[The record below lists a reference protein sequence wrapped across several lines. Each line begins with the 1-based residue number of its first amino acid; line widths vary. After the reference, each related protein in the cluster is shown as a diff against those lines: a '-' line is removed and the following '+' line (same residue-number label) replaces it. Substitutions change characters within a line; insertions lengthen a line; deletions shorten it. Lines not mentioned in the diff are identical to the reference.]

1 MSLCLRRRE
10 FIAGLG
16 SAAAWPLVATAQ
28 EQNPV
33 RRIGALIGEDEED
46 AAREA
51 SVQEFRKGLR
61 ELGWIEGQ
69 NIRIDWRWAAGDR
82 NRAAGLTA
90 ELVALKPDLLFGDNS
105 FVVAELQ
112 KATRSLPIV
121 FAAVINPIARGFI
134 TTLARPGGNITGFAG
149 SDPISLSKLSQFM
162 TQIAPHVRSVTIM
175 VAEILTG
182 SAKIRTEG
190 IATAA
195 SSFGLR
201 ANVVEVRD
209 AREIESTIVG
219 VGQEPNSGLIVPGD
233 ITTNHYRRWIL
244 TLAARYKL
252 PVLCGHRYY
261 AEEGGLLSYGTKPAE
276 QYRGAAAY
284 INRILKGDK
293 PADLPVVLPTKF
305 ELVLNLKTAKE
316 LGLTVPPTLF
326 AFADAVIE

>member
-134 TTLARPGGNITGFAG
+134 TTLA
-149 SDPISLSKLSQFM
+149 
-162 TQIAPHVRSVTIM
+162 
-175 VAEILTG
+175 
-182 SAKIRTEG
+182 
-190 IATAA
+190 
-195 SSFGLR
+195 
-201 ANVVEVRD
+201 
-209 AREIESTIVG
+209 
-219 VGQEPNSGLIVPGD
+219 LI
-233 ITTNHYRRWIL
+233 
-244 TLAARYKL
+244 
-252 PVLCGHRYY
+252 
-261 AEEGGLLSYGTKPAE
+261 
-276 QYRGAAAY
+276 
-284 INRILKGDK
+284 
-293 PADLPVVLPTKF
+293 
-305 ELVLNLKTAKE
+305 
-316 LGLTVPPTLF
+316 
-326 AFADAVIE
+326 FADPVNISATIIVTLLTCGAI